1 MFERDVLMPDGR
13 VLTHHEVTELHHL
26 RGESTSVNVRS
37 WDQASSHDWV
47 LQCELDPTIT
57 FEDAEEWAKAQ
68 PQFAKCDDERAHAID
83 EVLSVLTDEQA
94 EQLSQLYPEWA
105 AGTEYAVGD
114 RCRDGL
120 LYRCVQ
126 AHTSQDGWEPH
137 ATPSLWVRTSID
149 EWPEW
154 VQPTGAHDAYAMGDK
169 VSHNG
174 SHWVSTM
181 DANVFE
187 PGVAGWESA

>member
-1 MFERDVLMPDGR
+1 MLERVVDIGGVLYARHSVIVVEHNYGAMQTICQ
-13 VLTHHEVTELHHL
+13 VH
-26 RGESTSVNVRS
+26 STG
-37 WDQASSHDWV
+37 
-47 LQCELDPTIT
+47 
-57 FEDAEEWAKAQ
+57 EDAEVDTWHPMALTEGITHDQAEAFCWAL
-68 PQFAKCDDERAHAID
+68 PDFAEVEDQQSLID
-83 EVLSVLTDEQA
+83 EMAALLTDEQA
-94 EQLSQLYPEWA
+94 EQVPQAYPEWA
-105 AGTEYAVGD
+105 AGTEYEAGQRV
-114 RCRDGL
+114 RDGL

-137 ATPSLWVRTSID
+137 ATPSLWVRTSTD

-154 VQPTGAHDAYAMGDK
+154 VQPTGAHDAYGMGDK